1 MKENLDK
8 EKQKQSQLVQD
19 QVKIILKKYD
29 LTVEQKN
36 TAAKDIADVL
46 LTSWDLKLSN
56 MDYASTWFNEKTL
69 GNEK

>member
-1 MKENLDK
+1 MKESLNK

-19 QVKIILKKYD
+19 QVKVILKKYD

-56 MDYASTWFNEKTL
+56 MDYVSTWLNEKNFK
-69 GNEK
+69 G